1 MAAVVTVKMSNE
13 VVLPELTPLQQLAA
27 IRAQIE
33 DFDKQIEHDKQIYGI
48 KLLEKAR
55 EDRQK
60 EYDTLIEQIVPTLE
74 FTEDRFLKALKKKGD
89 SYKEGSLKLIRHST
103 TRRKVLLDKFL
114 ATFPYEIVKRCCKIE
129 LTRADKAIGKDTMD
143 DFVTKETTYD
153 YELLDMTK
161 ME

>member
-1 MAAVVTVKMSNE
+1 VAAVATVKESNE
-13 VVLPELTPLQQLAA
+13 IAFPELTPLQQLAA
-27 IRAQIE
+27 IRAQID
-33 DFDKQIEHDKQIYGI
+33 DFNVQIEHDKQIFGI

-55 EDRQK
+55 DDRQK

-89 SYKEGSLKLIRHST
+89 SYKEGPLKLIRHST

-114 ATFPYEIVKRCCKIE
+114 ATFPYDIVKRCCKIE
-129 LTRADKAIGKDTMD
+129 LTKADKAVGKDTMD
-143 DFVTKETTYD
+143 QFVTKETTYD

>member
-1 MAAVVTVKMSNE
+1 MAAVATVKESNE
-13 VVLPELTPLQQLAA
+13 IAFPELTPLQQLAA
-27 IRAQIE
+27 IRAQID
-33 DFDKQIEHDKQIYGI
+33 DFNVQIEHDKQIFGI

-55 EDRQK
+55 DDRQK
-60 EYDTLIEQIVPTLE
+60 EYDNLLAQTVPTLE

-114 ATFPYEIVKRCCKIE
+114 ATFPYDIVKRCCKIE
-129 LTRADKAIGKDTMD
+129 LTKADKAVGKDSMD
-143 DFVTKETTYD
+143 QFVTKETTYD
-153 YELLDMTK
+153 YELLDLTK

>member
-1 MAAVVTVKMSNE
+1 MNVVAAQE
-13 VVLPELTPLQQLAA
+13 EIILPPLTPLAQLAA
-27 IRAQIE
+27 IQAQID
-33 DFDKQIEHDKQIYGI
+33 DFNVQIEHDKQIYGI
-48 KLLEKAR
+48 KLLEQAR
-55 EDRQK
+55 ADRQK
-60 EYDTLIEQIVPTLE
+60 EYDNLLAQTVPTLE
-74 FTEDRFLKALKKKGD
+74 FTEDRFLKAIKKKGD
-89 SYKEGSLKLIRHST
+89 SYKEGPLKLVRRST

-114 ATFPYEIVKRCCKIE
+114 DTFPYDIVKRCCKIE

>member
-1 MAAVVTVKMSNE
+1 MVAIATVKDSNE
-13 VVLPELTPLQQLAA
+13 IAFPELTALQKLAA
-27 IRAQIE
+27 VKAQIE
-33 DFDKQIEHDKQIYGI
+33 DFDAQIKHDKQIYGI
-48 KLLEKAR
+48 KLLEQAR
-55 EDRQK
+55 ADRQA
-60 EYDTLIEQIVPTLE
+60 EYDALMEQIVPTLE

-114 ATFPYEIVKRCCKIE
+114 ATFPFEIVKRCCKIE